1 MKVWTL
7 MIQRNLMIPGI
18 EWKGNEW
25 TLIIQKSVVIPASP
39 MVLFSFKSQLY
50 SLFPRM
56 NSIHCGYDP
65 ILLSEVTSR

>member
-25 TLIIQKSVVIPASP
+25 TLLIQKSMVIHASP
-39 MVLFSFKSQLY
+39 MVLFSFKSQL
-50 SLFPRM
+50 LFFLFH
-56 NSIHCGYDP
+56 NDLWTI
-65 ILLSEVTSR
+65 